1 MGFVRGV
8 KSNNLRNLVLDV
20 FEYRDKLMKILGEL
34 EKDFYNCKS
43 YYQSD
48 DGEQMAKMFNSM
60 TAEFKIVTDLV
71 KDYANV
77 LEMVLKKYQASSTT
91 AADIFQTKVIP
102 GVNSPLKIVKIV
114 DNEQK

>member
-43 YYQSD
+43 YYH
-48 DGEQMAKMFNSM
+48 
-60 TAEFKIVTDLV
+60 
-71 KDYANV
+71 
-77 LEMVLKKYQASSTT
+77 LEGGYLCPSS
-91 AADIFQTKVIP
+91 F
-102 GVNSPLKIVKIV
+102 LLL
-114 DNEQK
+114 